1 VNPLELRQNAVSRR
15 VVQLFTLEYGAMGR
29 ECGRW
34 FNPSGALLCIESRVG
49 QKLIDLNQSGASLC
63 LSSSHGGSAIATWH
77 RGRPLELRNSLTGL
91 RWIKAIEADKNK
103 IFFGIFLTC
112 GAKQMSLPRLW
123 TISQELDPYRGMRRE
138 MENALRAFDQ
148 KPSSPGIGAGAPA
161 VSVAETKDT
170 FEVTAELPGV
180 DEKDINV
187 SLDDNQLVIS
197 GEKKVEITKEEKNWH
212 VEERSYGSFYRS
224 MLLPFEPEDGAVEA
238 HFDKGVLHLT
248 IKKPA
253 KAVKTTKTINIKPGA
268 PPSPSPASDKPAA
281 PNKAA

>member
-1 VNPLELRQNAVSRR
+1 
-15 VVQLFTLEYGAMGR
+15 
-29 ECGRW
+29 
-34 FNPSGALLCIESRVG
+34 
-49 QKLIDLNQSGASLC
+49 
-63 LSSSHGGSAIATWH
+63 
-77 RGRPLELRNSLTGL
+77 
-91 RWIKAIEADKNK
+91 
-103 IFFGIFLTC
+103 
-112 GAKQMSLPRLW
+112 MSLPRLW
-123 TISQELDPYRGMRRE
+123 TISQELDPYRVMRRE
-138 MENALRAFDQ
+138 MENAFRAFDQ

-161 VSVAETKDT
+161 VSVAETNDA

-180 DEKDINV
+180 DENDINV

-197 GEKKVEITKEEKNWH
+197 GEKKAESTKEEKNWH

-224 MLLPFEPEDGAVEA
+224 MLLPFEPEDGAIEA